1 MRPSILV
8 AAGLACALGGCAG
21 GKPQIASDLSV
32 ALDVAAAAEGAY
44 AARPNADPKTVAQLT
59 RLLSVAQAAITS
71 WQSSSQPEDQ
81 ALASAAV
88 AALVE
93 YEASAGVAP

>member
-1 MRPSILV
+1 MRAGIIV
-8 AAGLACALGGCAG
+8 AAGFAFAVGGCAG
-21 GKPQIASDLSV
+21 GKPQVASDLNV
-32 ALDVAAAAEGAY
+32 ALDVAAVAEGAY
-44 AARPNADPKTVAQLT
+44 AARPNADPKTVAQLA
-59 RLLSVAQAAITS
+59 RLLAVAQAAVTS
-71 WQSSSQPEDQ
+71 WQASTLPEDQ

>member
-1 MRPSILV
+1 MRSGIIV
-8 AAGLACALGGCAG
+8 TAGLACALAGCAG
-21 GKPQIASDLSV
+21 GKPQIAADLNV

-44 AARPNADPKTVAQLT
+44 AARPNADQKTVAQLAK
-59 RLLSVAQAAITS
+59 LLAVAQAAVSS
-71 WQSSSQPEDQ
+71 WQASPLPEDQ

-93 YEASAGVAP
+93 FETSAGVAP